1 MKEKRKSKV
10 LSIEDLTSE
19 FYKEEKIQKGINKV
33 EIIETWNKITNH
45 NTQIRT
51 KKIFIKENKLY
62 IQISSSPLRNEL
74 TNHKK
79 NILIK
84 IQKEHTSI
92 EDIYFI

>member
-10 LSIEDLTSE
+10 LSIGDLTSE
-19 FYKEEKIQKGINKV
+19 FYKKEEIQKGKNKV

-79 NILIK
+79 DILIK
-84 IQKEHTSI
+84 IQKEHKSI
-92 EDIYFI
+92 KELYFI